1 MQGGAFFRFKR
12 FSGIVGCDVCEGF
25 FPECSLVLVIAF
37 QEGLEYACA
46 AQRGKPIQRR
56 ERRMELKGI
65 TCRIPLE
72 LHNRIS
78 GEIREM
84 GSTMGQFIEMI
95 IREHYE
101 KGEKKMIEK
110 GRTLAFQVSEE
121 LFQKVKEYL
130 AWYEK
135 TYHRR
140 LTQKEFV
147 IGLIEEALEEMEAEM
162 EKESQESE
170 APAEQNG
177 ARSWDQEEPTGE
189 EEEDYIVE
197 NNWDETEDGEDEDGT
212 HESDIEDQDEEA
224 GTDNTDESDELSD
237 TEEICI

>member
-1 MQGGAFFRFKR
+1 
-12 FSGIVGCDVCEGF
+12 
-25 FPECSLVLVIAF
+25 
-37 QEGLEYACA
+37 
-46 AQRGKPIQRR
+46 
-56 ERRMELKGI
+56 MEQKGI

-78 GEIREM
+78 EEIRAM

-101 KGEKKMIEK
+101 KGEKKRMEK

-130 AWYEK
+130 IWYEK
-135 TYHRR
+135 TYHRH

-147 IGLIEEALEEMEAEM
+147 IGLIEEALEERETEI
-162 EKESQESE
+162 EETSQESE
-170 APAEQNG
+170 VPAG
-177 ARSWDQEEPTGE
+177 QEEAEGWDE
-189 EEEDYIVE
+189 EEAEDMSGE
-197 NNWDETEDGEDEDGT
+197 NGWDETEDGEDKNGVQ
-212 HESDIEDQDEEA
+212 ESDIGDQDKET
-224 GTDNTDESDELSD
+224 GTDNADESDEFSD

>member
-1 MQGGAFFRFKR
+1 M
-12 FSGIVGCDVCEGF
+12 
-25 FPECSLVLVIAF
+25 FPKGETN
-37 QEGLEYACA
+37 
-46 AQRGKPIQRR
+46 KRR
-56 ERRMELKGI
+56 ERENGAERHHLQNPAGAAQ
-65 TCRIPLE
+65 P
-72 LHNRIS
+72 NQQ
-78 GEIREM
+78 EIREM
-84 GSTMGQFIEMI
+84 ESTMGRFIEMI

-101 KGEKKMIEK
+101 KGEKKIMEK

-147 IGLIEEALEEMEAEM
+147 IGLIEEAMGEMEAEM

-170 APAEQNG
+170 ALPGRKERKAGNEEGEPDEEETEDMSGESSDPDEWDESETPARQEEAEG
-177 ARSWDQEEPTGE
+177 WDQEEPAG

-212 HESDIEDQDEEA
+212 QESDIEDQDEEA
-224 GTDNTDESDELSD
+224 GTDNTDEPDELSD
-237 TEEICI
+237 TEESYI

>member
-1 MQGGAFFRFKR
+1 
-12 FSGIVGCDVCEGF
+12 
-25 FPECSLVLVIAF
+25 
-37 QEGLEYACA
+37 
-46 AQRGKPIQRR
+46 
-56 ERRMELKGI
+56 MESKGV
-65 TCRIPLE
+65 TCKIPLD

-78 GEIREM
+78 EEIRETD
-84 GSTMGQFIEMI
+84 STMSKFIEMV

-101 KGEKKMIEK
+101 KGVNKTMEK

-212 HESDIEDQDEEA
+212 QESDIEDQDEEA
-224 GTDNTDESDELSD
+224 GTDNTDESDGLSD

>member
-1 MQGGAFFRFKR
+1 
-12 FSGIVGCDVCEGF
+12 
-25 FPECSLVLVIAF
+25 
-37 QEGLEYACA
+37 
-46 AQRGKPIQRR
+46 
-56 ERRMELKGI
+56 MELKGI

-84 GSTMGQFIEMI
+84 GSTMGQFVEMI

-101 KGEKKMIEK
+101 KGEKKMMEK
-110 GRTLAFQVSEE
+110 GRALAFQVSEE

-147 IGLIEEALEEMEAEM
+147 IGLIEEALEELEAEM
-162 EKESQESE
+162 EKESQDSE
-170 APAEQNG
+170 APAGQEG
-177 ARSWDQEEPTGE
+177 AEGGNEEEEPAG

-212 HESDIEDQDEEA
+212 QESGIEDQDEEA
-224 GTDNTDESDELSD
+224 GTDNTDESDGLSD

>member
-1 MQGGAFFRFKR
+1 
-12 FSGIVGCDVCEGF
+12 
-25 FPECSLVLVIAF
+25 
-37 QEGLEYACA
+37 
-46 AQRGKPIQRR
+46 
-56 ERRMELKGI
+56 MELKGI

-84 GSTMGQFIEMI
+84 GSTMGQFVEMI

-101 KGEKKMIEK
+101 KGEKKMMEK
-110 GRTLAFQVSEE
+110 GRALAFQVSEE

-147 IGLIEEALEEMEAEM
+147 IGLIEEALEEMEAEI
-162 EKESQESE
+162 EKAPQESE
-170 APAEQNG
+170 APAEQEG
-177 ARSWDQEEPTGE
+177 AESGDEEEEPDEEETEDMSGE
-189 EEEDYIVE
+189 SSDPEEWDESEAPAGQEGAEGGNEEEEPAGEEEDYIVE

-212 HESDIEDQDEEA
+212 QETDIEDQDEET
-224 GTDNTDESDELSD
+224 GTDNANEPDELSD

>member
-1 MQGGAFFRFKR
+1 
-12 FSGIVGCDVCEGF
+12 
-25 FPECSLVLVIAF
+25 
-37 QEGLEYACA
+37 
-46 AQRGKPIQRR
+46 
-56 ERRMELKGI
+56 MELKGI

-84 GSTMGQFIEMI
+84 GSTMGQFIEII

-101 KGEKKMIEK
+101 KGEKKMMEK
-110 GRTLAFQVSEE
+110 GRTLAFQVSEK

-147 IGLIEEALEEMEAEM
+147 IGLIEQALEEA
-162 EKESQESE
+162 
-170 APAEQNG
+170 
-177 ARSWDQEEPTGE
+177 E
-189 EEEDYIVE
+189 EEFEAARA
-197 NNWDETEDGEDEDGT
+197 DEYEEQIEGCRESTADEDA
-212 HESDIEDQDEEA
+212 EPDDIEE
-224 GTDNTDESDELSD
+224 TDESP
-237 TEEICI
+237 EEETYA

>member
-1 MQGGAFFRFKR
+1 
-12 FSGIVGCDVCEGF
+12 
-25 FPECSLVLVIAF
+25 
-37 QEGLEYACA
+37 
-46 AQRGKPIQRR
+46 
-56 ERRMELKGI
+56 MELKGI

-101 KGEKKMIEK
+101 KGEKKMMEK

-197 NNWDETEDGEDEDGT
+197 NNWDETEDGEDEDET
-212 HESDIEDQDEEA
+212 QETDIEDQDEEA
-224 GTDNTDESDELSD
+224 GTDNTDESDGLSD

>member
-1 MQGGAFFRFKR
+1 
-12 FSGIVGCDVCEGF
+12 
-25 FPECSLVLVIAF
+25 
-37 QEGLEYACA
+37 
-46 AQRGKPIQRR
+46 
-56 ERRMELKGI
+56 MELKGI

-78 GEIREM
+78 EEIREM

-101 KGEKKMIEK
+101 KGEKKMMEK

-162 EKESQESE
+162 EKESPESE
-170 APAEQNG
+170 TPAEQNG
-177 ARSWDQEEPTGE
+177 ARSWDQEEPAG

-197 NNWDETEDGEDEDGT
+197 NNWDETEDGEDEDET
-212 HESDIEDQDEEA
+212 QETDIEDQDEEA
-224 GTDNTDESDELSD
+224 GTDNTDESDGLSD
-237 TEEICI
+237 TEEIYI

>member
-1 MQGGAFFRFKR
+1 M
-12 FSGIVGCDVCEGF
+12 
-25 FPECSLVLVIAF
+25 LVLPKGEN
-37 QEGLEYACA
+37 QLKRSE
-46 AQRGKPIQRR
+46 K
-56 ERRMELKGI
+56 RMELKGI

-78 GEIREM
+78 EEIQEM
-84 GSTMGQFIEMI
+84 GSTMGQFIEVI

-101 KGEKKMIEK
+101 KGEKKMMEK
-110 GRTLAFQVSEE
+110 GRTLAFQVSEK

-147 IGLIEEALEEMEAEM
+147 IGLIEEALGEMEAEI
-162 EKESQESE
+162 EKAPQESE
-170 APAEQNG
+170 APA
-177 ARSWDQEEPTGE
+177 RQEEAEGGNEEEEPAG

-197 NNWDETEDGEDEDGT
+197 NNWYETEDGEDEDGT
-212 HESDIEDQDEEA
+212 QESDLEDQDEEA
-224 GTDNTDESDELSD
+224 GTDNTDASDGLSD
-237 TEEICI
+237 TEEIYI

>member
-1 MQGGAFFRFKR
+1 M
-12 FSGIVGCDVCEGF
+12 
-25 FPECSLVLVIAF
+25 
-37 QEGLEYACA
+37 
-46 AQRGKPIQRR
+46 
-56 ERRMELKGI
+56 M
-65 TCRIPLE
+65 
-72 LHNRIS
+72 
-78 GEIREM
+78 
-84 GSTMGQFIEMI
+84 
-95 IREHYE
+95 
-101 KGEKKMIEK
+101 EK

-147 IGLIEEALEEMEAEM
+147 IGLIEEALEELEAEM
-162 EKESQESE
+162 EKESQDSEAPAGQEGAESSDPEEWDESE
-170 APAEQNG
+170 TPAEQNG
-177 ARSWDQEEPTGE
+177 ARSWDQEEPAG

-212 HESDIEDQDEEA
+212 QETDIEDQDEET
-224 GTDNTDESDELSD
+224 GTDNANEPDELSD

>member
-1 MQGGAFFRFKR
+1 
-12 FSGIVGCDVCEGF
+12 
-25 FPECSLVLVIAF
+25 
-37 QEGLEYACA
+37 
-46 AQRGKPIQRR
+46 
-56 ERRMELKGI
+56 MELKGI

-170 APAEQNG
+170 APAEQEG
-177 ARSWDQEEPTGE
+177 AESGD

>member
-1 MQGGAFFRFKR
+1 
-12 FSGIVGCDVCEGF
+12 
-25 FPECSLVLVIAF
+25 
-37 QEGLEYACA
+37 
-46 AQRGKPIQRR
+46 
-56 ERRMELKGI
+56 MELKGI

-84 GSTMGQFIEMI
+84 GSTMGQFVEMI

-101 KGEKKMIEK
+101 KGEKKMMEK
-110 GRTLAFQVSEE
+110 GRALAFQVSEE

-147 IGLIEEALEEMEAEM
+147 IGLIEEALEELEAEM
-162 EKESQESE
+162 EKESQDSE
-170 APAEQNG
+170 APAGQEG
-177 ARSWDQEEPTGE
+177 AEGGNEEEEPAG

-212 HESDIEDQDEEA
+212 QESDIEDQDEEA
-224 GTDNTDESDELSD
+224 GTDNTDESDGLSD

>member
-1 MQGGAFFRFKR
+1 
-12 FSGIVGCDVCEGF
+12 
-25 FPECSLVLVIAF
+25 
-37 QEGLEYACA
+37 
-46 AQRGKPIQRR
+46 
-56 ERRMELKGI
+56 MELKGI

-101 KGEKKMIEK
+101 KGEKKMMEK
-110 GRTLAFQVSEE
+110 GRILAFQVSEE

-162 EKESQESE
+162 EKESQESGDPE
-170 APAEQNG
+170 EWDESETPAEQNG
-177 ARSWDQEEPTGE
+177 AKSWDQEEPAGE

-212 HESDIEDQDEEA
+212 QETDIEDQDEET
-224 GTDNTDESDELSD
+224 GTDNANEPDELSD

>member
-1 MQGGAFFRFKR
+1 
-12 FSGIVGCDVCEGF
+12 
-25 FPECSLVLVIAF
+25 
-37 QEGLEYACA
+37 
-46 AQRGKPIQRR
+46 
-56 ERRMELKGI
+56 MELKGI

-78 GEIREM
+78 EEIREM

-101 KGEKKMIEK
+101 KGEKKMMEK

-170 APAEQNG
+170 APAEQEGAEGGNEEEEPDEEETEDMSGESGDPEEWGESEIPAEQNG
-177 ARSWDQEEPTGE
+177 AKSWDQEEPAG

-212 HESDIEDQDEEA
+212 QESDIEDQDEEA
-224 GTDNTDESDELSD
+224 GTDNTDESDGLSD

>member
-1 MQGGAFFRFKR
+1 M
-12 FSGIVGCDVCEGF
+12 
-25 FPECSLVLVIAF
+25 
-37 QEGLEYACA
+37 
-46 AQRGKPIQRR
+46 
-56 ERRMELKGI
+56 M
-65 TCRIPLE
+65 
-72 LHNRIS
+72 
-78 GEIREM
+78 
-84 GSTMGQFIEMI
+84 
-95 IREHYE
+95 
-101 KGEKKMIEK
+101 EK

-197 NNWDETEDGEDEDGT
+197 NN
-212 HESDIEDQDEEA
+212 
-224 GTDNTDESDELSD
+224 
-237 TEEICI
+237 

>member
-1 MQGGAFFRFKR
+1 M
-12 FSGIVGCDVCEGF
+12 
-25 FPECSLVLVIAF
+25 
-37 QEGLEYACA
+37 
-46 AQRGKPIQRR
+46 
-56 ERRMELKGI
+56 M
-65 TCRIPLE
+65 
-72 LHNRIS
+72 
-78 GEIREM
+78 
-84 GSTMGQFIEMI
+84 
-95 IREHYE
+95 
-101 KGEKKMIEK
+101 EK

-147 IGLIEEALEEMEAEM
+147 IGLIEEALEELEAEM
-162 EKESQESE
+162 EKESQDSEAPAGQEGAESSDPEEWDESE
-170 APAEQNG
+170 TPAEQNG

-197 NNWDETEDGEDEDGT
+197 NNWDETEDGEDEDET
-212 HESDIEDQDEEA
+212 QETDIEDQDEEA
-224 GTDNTDESDELSD
+224 GTDNTDESDGLSD

>member
-84 GSTMGQFIEMI
+84 GSTMGQFIEII

-101 KGEKKMIEK
+101 
-110 GRTLAFQVSEE
+110 T
-121 LFQKVKEYL
+121 
-130 AWYEK
+130 
-135 TYHRR
+135 
-140 LTQKEFV
+140 
-147 IGLIEEALEEMEAEM
+147 
-162 EKESQESE
+162 
-170 APAEQNG
+170 
-177 ARSWDQEEPTGE
+177 
-189 EEEDYIVE
+189 
-197 NNWDETEDGEDEDGT
+197 
-212 HESDIEDQDEEA
+212 
-224 GTDNTDESDELSD
+224 
-237 TEEICI
+237 C

>member
-1 MQGGAFFRFKR
+1 
-12 FSGIVGCDVCEGF
+12 
-25 FPECSLVLVIAF
+25 
-37 QEGLEYACA
+37 
-46 AQRGKPIQRR
+46 
-56 ERRMELKGI
+56 METKGV
-65 TCRIPLE
+65 TCKIPLD

-78 GEIREM
+78 EEIREM
-84 GSTMGQFIEMI
+84 GSTMSQFIEMI

-101 KGEKKMIEK
+101 KGEKKMMEK
-110 GRTLAFQVSEE
+110 GRILAFQVSEE

-170 APAEQNG
+170 VPAGQEGAKSGDEEEELDEEETEDMSGESGDPEEWDESETPAEQNG
-177 ARSWDQEEPTGE
+177 AKSWDQEEPAG

-197 NNWDETEDGEDEDGT
+197 NNWDETEDGEDADET
-212 HESDIEDQDEEA
+212 QETDIEDQDEET
-224 GTDNTDESDELSD
+224 GTDNADEPDELSD